1 MQYNVLTN
9 ICIYLYYILEFTIQY
24 HKVQSIIHFVC
35 IILFQLNC
43 PNFIDL
49 YLFIYTAWCIF
60 SSPEPKAQVG
70 WLSVVIVVDFIV
82 NFFFTFLSS
91 WTQNCNAN
99 FNQPWHKASFG
110 KGDSRF
116 SNEGFTLLQ
125 GEIITK

>member
-9 ICIYLYYILEFTIQY
+9 IYIYLYYILEFTIQY

-91 WTQNCNAN
+91 S
-99 FNQPWHKASFG
+99 P
-110 KGDSRF
+110 
-116 SNEGFTLLQ
+116 EL
-125 GEIITK
+125 